1 MIIPKN
7 ILKFWGV
14 FFIILAVALGVITL
28 IYRWHRIFP
37 THEVSEIYSRYAKEE
52 GIDAAF
58 VKDYRV
64 NDSVTVDVTVLE
76 AKDSARWQQMLDDF
90 NIYQMTPKELALYGD
105 DMYKRVRVAIR
116 PSYDYKGLPDSN
128 QDLNDVISISFP
140 QRQIC
145 VFHTSGTN
153 GHLKT
158 IYLIVDHS
166 ISSSNINFNDYE
178 KNY

>member
-64 NDSVTVDVTVLE
+64 NDSVTVDVTVLG
-76 AKDSARWQQMLDDF
+76 ATTDSAWSVLK
-90 NIYQMTPKELALYGD
+90 KE
-105 DMYKRVRVAIR
+105 YKIPELTSEEISNMEKGSPCIAFCGLHKKDETTKYNNENTMVVAMH
-116 PSYDYKGLPDSN
+116 
-128 QDLNDVISISFP
+128 ND
-140 QRQIC
+140 R
-145 VFHTSGTN
+145 
-153 GHLKT
+153 T
-158 IYLIVDHS
+158 IYVFYSKTKEQKDNLMDMFFEKYFL
-166 ISSSNINFNDYE
+166 NI
-178 KNY
+178 

>member
-76 AKDSARWQQMLDDF
+76 ATTDSAWLELLKDF
-90 NIYQMTPKELALYGD
+90 NATPPTSEVMEFLGEN
-105 DMYKRVRVAIR
+105 AIFIWAA
-116 PSYDYKGLPDSN
+116 PKTDYRLPMDSIMLN
-128 QDLNDVISISFP
+128 NDLISTSWSKH
-140 QRQIC
+140 QIC
-145 VFHTSGTN
+145 IFCINTIEQ
-153 GHLKT
+153 LKA
-158 IYLIVDHS
+158 IQH
-166 ISSSNINFNDYE
+166 NQYE
-178 KNY
+178 ESVNQSK

>member
-1 MIIPKN
+1 MNKKKIIYPTLLFLV
-7 ILKFWGV
+7 IAGV
-14 FFIILAVALGVITL
+14 AIGVRLWPRTVPDAQCSEL
-28 IYRWHRIFP
+28 YEKYA
-37 THEVSEIYSRYAKEE
+37 EVE
-52 GIDAAF
+52 GIRATF
-58 VKDYRV
+58 IKDYCV

>member
-64 NDSVTVDVTVLE
+64 NDSITVDVTVLE
-76 AKDSARWQQMLDDF
+76 AKGSVGWQELRTDF
-90 NIYQMTPKELALYGD
+90 KLPGIQKETSKRMGKNISYKYVPKKDYTKGTDTTNILNND
-105 DMYKRVRVAIR
+105 CVAIN
-116 PSYDYKGLPDSN
+116 YTDSTLCIFHYN
-128 QDLNDVISISFP
+128 DEETRKAISDLLFQHMCIKTSI
-140 QRQIC
+140 
-145 VFHTSGTN
+145 
-153 GHLKT
+153 
-158 IYLIVDHS
+158 
-166 ISSSNINFNDYE
+166 NI
-178 KNY
+178 K

>member
-76 AKDSARWQQMLDDF
+76 ATTDSAWAVLKREY
-90 NIYQMTPKELALYGD
+90 NIPEPTTEEKTNMEKGSPCIAFCGLHKKDERAKYTNENTL
-105 DMYKRVRVAIR
+105 VVAI
-116 PSYDYKGLPDSN
+116 Y
-128 QDLNDVISISFP
+128 ND
-140 QRQIC
+140 R
-145 VFHTSGTN
+145 
-153 GHLKT
+153 T
-158 IYLIVDHS
+158 IYVFYSKTKEQKDNLMDMFFEKYFL
-166 ISSSNINFNDYE
+166 NI
-178 KNY
+178 

>member
-52 GIDAAF
+52 EIDAAF

-64 NDSVTVDVTVLE
+64 NDSITVDVTVLE
-76 AKDSARWQQMLDDF
+76 ATTDSAWAVLRDDF
-90 NIYQMTPKELALYGD
+90 KLPVLPKEYERLAEAMSIDVWRAPRSNPYALITKRSPD
-105 DMYKRVRVAIR
+105 DYIVAVSRPKRIVYVFDTKNDIESNAIKIHKY
-116 PSYDYKGLPDSN
+116 STFIK
-128 QDLNDVISISFP
+128 
-140 QRQIC
+140 
-145 VFHTSGTN
+145 
-153 GHLKT
+153 
-158 IYLIVDHS
+158 
-166 ISSSNINFNDYE
+166 
-178 KNY
+178 

>member
-76 AKDSARWQQMLDDF
+76 ATTDSAWAVLK
-90 NIYQMTPKELALYGD
+90 KE
-105 DMYKRVRVAIR
+105 YKIPELTSEEISNMEKGSPCIAFCGLHKKDERAKYTNENTLVVAMHNN
-116 PSYDYKGLPDSN
+116 S
-128 QDLNDVISISFP
+128 
-140 QRQIC
+140 
-145 VFHTSGTN
+145 
-153 GHLKT
+153 T
-158 IYLIVDHS
+158 IYVFYSKTSEHCNAIMDML
-166 ISSSNINFNDYE
+166 FKKY
-178 KNY
+178 YLGY

>member
-1 MIIPKN
+1 MSKRIG
-7 ILKFWGV
+7 ILTAV
-14 FFIILAVALGVITL
+14 VCLLAVGLVVVLRLCPRTPRADEVSD
-28 IYRWHRIFP
+28 IYRQ
-37 THEVSEIYSRYAKEE
+37 YADNEYV
-52 GIDAAF
+52 AASF
-58 VKDYRV
+58 VKDFKV
-64 NDSVTVDVTVLE
+64 NDSVMVDVTVLE
-76 AKDSARWQQMLDDF
+76 AKDSAGWQQMLDDF
-90 NIYQMTPKELALYGD
+90 NIYQMTPEELALYGD

>member
-58 VKDYRV
+58 VKDYLV
-64 NDSVTVDVTVLE
+64 NDSITVDVTVLE
-76 AKDSARWQQMLDDF
+76 ATTDSAWAVLKKE
-90 NIYQMTPKELALYGD
+90 YKVPALTPKQKI
-105 DMYKRVRVAIR
+105 DMENGSPCIAFCGLHKKDERAKYTNENTLVVAMHNN
-116 PSYDYKGLPDSN
+116 S
-128 QDLNDVISISFP
+128 
-140 QRQIC
+140 
-145 VFHTSGTN
+145 
-153 GHLKT
+153 T
-158 IYLIVDHS
+158 IYVFYSKTSEHCNAIMDML
-166 ISSSNINFNDYE
+166 FKKY
-178 KNY
+178 YLGY